1 MSSRVVLLSMV
12 VPLAASCASMRE
24 SSVSGSAAT
33 AVESVARP
41 DGRPRLSERRR
52 RQFEERRAS
61 GRGVILS
68 ENEIRNAK
76 AATLVTLLRRVPS
89 VRVACHEAGCVV
101 SMSRTTGECVA
112 AFLVDGHS
120 APYSTD
126 LRMSTADII
135 GIEIYRTSSETPL
148 EFLGVGNA
156 CGTIVI
162 WTRSGP

>member
-1 MSSRVVLLSMV
+1 MSSRVAMVGVLVS
-12 VPLAASCASMRE
+12 LAMSCAYTPRSSVNRAIPIDVE
-24 SSVSGSAAT
+24 SSTT
-33 AVESVARP
+33 AETRP
-41 DGRPRLSERRR
+41 GLAQMRQ

-76 AATLVTLLRRVPS
+76 APTVLTLLRHVPG
-89 VRVACHEAGCVV
+89 VRL
-101 SMSRTTGECVA
+101 SRGAAECPP
-112 AFLVDGHS
+112 AFIVDGVP
-120 APYSTD
+120 ADNSTD
-126 LRMSTADII
+126 LEMSTMGII